1 MEQIRLKCR
10 IMDPLNGGVCWGEPL
25 TVEISSDEEM
35 EDVEVAKLVNRAT
48 YEAITEEELPEG
60 QLHVI
65 GKVARASGNCNE
77 GVCWVDS
84 EGTADGTCVLI
95 EWHRYGR

>member
-48 YEAITEEELPEG
+48 YEAITGEELLEDA
-60 QLHVI
+60 HYD
-65 GKVARASGNCNE
+65 KVARASGDCND
-77 GVCWVDS
+77 GVCWIDS
-84 EGTADGTCVLI
+84 EGAADGTCVLI

>member
-1 MEQIRLKCR
+1 MEKIRLVCK
-10 IMDPLNGGVCWGEPL
+10 IMDPLNGGVFWGEPL
-25 TVEISSDEEM
+25 TVEISSDEEV

-60 QLHVI
+60 QLHVV
-65 GKVARASGNCNE
+65 GKVARASGDCHH

-95 EWHRYGR
+95 EWHEAR

>member
-1 MEQIRLKCR
+1 MEKIRLTCR
-10 IMDPLNGGVCWGEPL
+10 IMDPLNGGVAWGEPL

-48 YEAITEEELPEG
+48 YEAITEEPLAAD
-60 QLHVI
+60 QLFAV
-65 GKVARASGNCNE
+65 GTVARAAGDCYA

-84 EGTADGTCVLI
+84 ENLAHGACVLI
-95 EWHRYGR
+95 EWHQAR

>member
-10 IMDPLNGGVCWGEPL
+10 IMDPLNGGIAWNEPL
-25 TVEISSDEEM
+25 EVEISSDEEM

-48 YEAITEEELPEG
+48 YEAITEEPLAEAD
-60 QLHVI
+60 LHAV
-65 GKVARASGNCNE
+65 GVVARAAGDCYE

-84 EGTADGTCVLI
+84 EGTAGGTSVLI
-95 EWHRYGR
+95 EWHRAR

>member
-25 TVEISSDEEM
+25 AVEIASHEEM
-35 EDVEVAKLVNRAT
+35 EVEHVAKLVNRAT
-48 YEAITEEELPEG
+48 YEAITEEELPED
-60 QLHVI
+60 QLHVV
-65 GKVARASGNCNE
+65 GTVARAAGDCHD

-84 EGTADGTCVLI
+84 EGHGGGTCVLI
-95 EWHRYGR
+95 EWHRAR